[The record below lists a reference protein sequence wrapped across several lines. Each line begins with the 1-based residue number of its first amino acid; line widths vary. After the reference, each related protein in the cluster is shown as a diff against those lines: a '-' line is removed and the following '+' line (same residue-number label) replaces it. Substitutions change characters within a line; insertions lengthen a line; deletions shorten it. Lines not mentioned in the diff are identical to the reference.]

1 MNTIPSA
8 PPESVGFDIRELA
21 GAPDAP
27 DMLKLVGALDADA
40 APKLSDEL
48 ERRLLAGQSEV
59 WLDFSEVSFISSAGV
74 GSLIASVGEY
84 RDSGGEITI
93 TDLAPELRRV
103 FELLDLLEY
112 LSLE

>member
-1 MNTIPSA
+1 MNTIPSVST
-8 PPESVGFDIRELA
+8 ENVGFEIRELA

-40 APKLSDEL
+40 APRLSDEL
-48 ERRLLAGQSEV
+48 ERRLLAGQTEV
-59 WLDFSEVSFISSAGV
+59 WLNFSEVSFISSAGV

-84 RDSGGEITI
+84 RDSGGDITI
-93 TDLAPELRRV
+93 TDLAPELLRV
-103 FELLDLLEY
+103 FELLDLLDF